1 MKRKLKRLI
10 ILVTSLATLSFLTTP
25 LVFAE
30 DSVQYVCNTTTFPAA
45 DDSSFQMNLPF
56 SLKLGETEYSQVF
69 VSTNGVL
76 SFGVSDATYWDYPQ
90 TPSVSVA
97 GYDWVT
103 WGSGAYLRYGV
114 TANTV
119 CIEWAVRPYPQ
130 SSGDIT
136 YITLKIL
143 KHNNG
148 TWVGEVTSTGWLP
161 DNLRRGIRYNSGESV
176 VEISSTFQV
185 GAGGVPIETK
195 TCWNGAVIPVTDQCS
210 EEPQPTVESRTI
222 QCSGPNPYTNVTE
235 NWQGYQRYYLYWD
248 NHTENIDTVNEA
260 CAAYQPNFPE
270 PLPEIRNKDI
280 VCVGN
285 SPIDNSEVRWT
296 AIQQYKLFWDGRTE
310 DIGSATDICNSTDP
324 NLNNVDGI
332 IVLENGVELTVTVAQ
347 ALELFDSPSDLVN
360 AIFTNPGQVVTAIAN
375 IGADMTREQRK
386 QAQRAVIPA
395 VIVTQVVGATNA
407 ITLVR
412 STR

>member
-185 GAGGVPIETK
+185 GTGGVPIETK

-210 EEPQPTVESRTI
+210 EEPQPTVESLSLI
-222 QCSGPNPYTNVTE
+222 
-235 NWQGYQRYYLYWD
+235 
-248 NHTENIDTVNEA
+248 HI
-260 CAAYQPNFPE
+260 
-270 PLPEIRNKDI
+270 
-280 VCVGN
+280 
-285 SPIDNSEVRWT
+285 
-296 AIQQYKLFWDGRTE
+296 
-310 DIGSATDICNSTDP
+310 
-324 NLNNVDGI
+324 
-332 IVLENGVELTVTVAQ
+332 
-347 ALELFDSPSDLVN
+347 
-360 AIFTNPGQVVTAIAN
+360 
-375 IGADMTREQRK
+375 
-386 QAQRAVIPA
+386 
-395 VIVTQVVGATNA
+395 
-407 ITLVR
+407 
-412 STR
+412 

>member
-1 MKRKLKRLI
+1 MNKLKRLI
-10 ILVTSLATLSFLTTP
+10 ILVTSILTLSTLTAP

-30 DSVQYVCNTTTFPAA
+30 NNVEYSCNTTTFPAA

-56 SLKLGETEYSQVF
+56 SLKLGQTEYSQVF

-103 WGSGAYLRYGV
+103 WGDGAYLRYG
-114 TANTV
+114 TTSNTL
-119 CIEWAVRPYPQ
+119 CIEWAVRPFPQ
-130 SSGDIT
+130 STGDVT
-136 YITLKIL
+136 HITLKIL
-143 KHNNG
+143 KYDNG
-148 TWVGEVTSTGWLP
+148 TWVGEVTSDGWLP
-161 DNLRRGIRYNSGESV
+161 DNLRRGIRYNSGENV

-185 GAGGVPIETK
+185 GSGGVPVETK
-195 TCWNGAVIPVTDQCS
+195 TCWNGAVIPVTEECS
-210 EEPQPTVESRTI
+210 PEPLPTIESRTI
-222 QCSGPNPYTNVTE
+222 ECSGPNPYTNITE
-235 NWQGYQRYYLYWD
+235 NWQAYQRYYLYW
-248 NHTENIDTVNEA
+248 NGNKENIDTIEQA
-260 CAAYQPNFPE
+260 CNAYKPNFPE
-270 PLPEIRNKDI
+270 PLPEILNKDI
-280 VCVGN
+280 TCVGN
-285 SPIDNSEVRWT
+285 SPRDNSEVRWT

-310 DIGSATDICNSTDP
+310 DIGSATEICNSTDP

-332 IVLENGVELTVTVAQ
+332 IVLENGVELTVTVAE
-347 ALELFDSPSDLVN
+347 ALELFDSPSDLIN
-360 AIFTNPGQVVTAIAN
+360 AIFTNPGQVITAISN

-395 VIVTQVVGATNA
+395 VIVTQIVGATNA